1 MTTTKKKFLNRPFE
15 KPLARL
21 WTVPDSLRLY
31 ADLT

>member
-1 MTTTKKKFLNRPFE
+1 MTVAQSKYLQRAFE

-31 ADLT
+31 PDLT